1 MSKTILVCPLN
12 WGLGHASRCIP
23 VIREFLARGCRVVI
37 AASGAPL
44 AMLRDE
50 FGDDA
55 EYAIFP
61 GKEIKYSRGR
71 FMILKLTGQ
80 LPGFLFSMYREHR
93 WIKKTVKTLK
103 PDVVISDNR
112 YGARSRS
119 VYSVFITHQLFVRMP
134 PKLRIFQG
142 LSEIINRI
150 FIHAFHECW
159 VPDFPDAPGLS
170 GELSH
175 KKSINNVFFTGPL
188 SRFRNPEEYNRKKL
202 AFQLPIDFILVL
214 LSGPEPQRTILE
226 EKLSKEL
233 EHETVI
239 WFRGL
244 PGNHELKKTGNHY
257 LFDHGSVQLM
267 GYCIKKARLVICRS
281 GYSTIMDLAIFGKKA
296 IFIPTPGQTEQEYL
310 AEILHKQSIVV
321 SVKQKNLFEL
331 RKKISIAEKL
341 KGLPQ
346 LDNPALLADCVKR
359 VLKKV

>member
-23 VIREFLARGCRVVI
+23 VIREFLKRNCRVVV

-55 EYAIFP
+55 EYMIFP
-61 GKEIKYSRGR
+61 GKEIKYSRGK

-80 LPGFLFSMYREHR
+80 LPGFLFSMYQEYR
-93 WIKKTVKTLK
+93 WIKKITKTLK
-103 PDVVISDNR
+103 PDIIISDNR

-142 LSEIINRI
+142 LSEMINRM

-170 GELSH
+170 DDLSH

-188 SRFRNPEEYNRKKL
+188 SRFQNPEEYKGEEF
-202 AFQLPIDFILVL
+202 AFQLPDDFILVL
-214 LSGPEPQRTILE
+214 LSGPEPQRSILE
-226 EKLSKEL
+226 DKLSKEL

-244 PGNHELKKTGNHY
+244 PGNIGLKKTGNHFR
-257 LFDHGSVQLM
+257 FDHGNEQLM
-267 GYCIKKARLVICRS
+267 GYCLKKARLVICRS
-281 GYSTIMDLAIFGKKA
+281 GYSTIMDLAVFGKKA
-296 IFIPTPGQTEQEYL
+296 ILIPTPGQTEQEYL
-310 AEILHKQSIVV
+310 AEMLHNQSYVV
-321 SVKQKNLFEL
+321 SVNQKNLFEL
-331 RKKISIAEKL
+331 HKDIPLAEKL
-341 KGLPQ
+341 KGIPQ
-346 LDNPALLADCVKR
+346 MGNSALLADYAGR